1 LITVYSKPDCPH
13 CVRAKQL
20 LSEYKFEYTELM
32 IGKDVTRETVI
43 EKFPGVKM
51 VPIIIIGDN
60 RLESVEELN
69 NLLQNNMVESLL

>member
-1 LITVYSKPDCPH
+1 
-13 CVRAKQL
+13 
-20 LSEYKFEYTELM
+20 M